1 MTDSTSAEQ
10 TQKGNVGL
18 KRAAAFLAGLSL
30 YQMPHAAIS
39 AGNFTVGRFQ
49 IPQKYVGLYIN
60 RMIISYRI
68 FSLVGITIT
77 TAYEQ
82 FNGPH
87 IPLLNIGLF
96 VLVALSHITL
106 FLTYCSGGAQGHITL
121 YYWIV
126 VVVALIIGMCF
137 VFSVKLASNEI
148 IYLLAA
154 LPISGILASSY
165 HISFIVI
172 SEYFNLSNIYYW
184 LVFWQLICAISLIS
198 VTTVIWAFAYGSENK
213 PEGPAGEEGS
223 SSSSGSSG
231 SSGGSQP
238 QQQVQEAEG
247 FSIALYNALSPLLLV
262 AFGYGIQNMFYPSVA
277 PYKIIGIDRGYKID
291 VAVLFTS
298 AVPPLLFLYLISKG
312 RGPDRPWT
320 TGDAPWWHGAWAFF
334 GIEVMCGIL
343 FFSTLHYPNSA
354 LPRSIRNSIWGLGFF
369 TVLYDFSAQMTRCI
383 GSNGVD
389 KQKGKSAAKMNT
401 LNSFLYSF
409 TQVIFAF
416 LGDGYIRTYRQAEES
431 SDLWP
436 TAHYTNKRAFWFWT
450 WSTTKVACKTLKG
463 AFSTDVRAEILVKKE
478 HLFIVYEDG
487 PPEGDPFFDLP
498 FIRKKEESLDNH
510 SFKGAY
516 IFH

>member
-1 MTDSTSAEQ
+1 MSTGSENDQMSTNSAAQAKSTD
-10 TQKGNVGL
+10 TQK
-18 KRAAAFLAGLSL
+18 AAAFLAGLSL
-30 YQMPHAAIS
+30 YQMIHVAIS

-49 IPQKYVGLYIN
+49 IPQKYVSLYIN
-60 RMIISYRI
+60 RMIISNRV
-68 FSLVGITIT
+68 FSLVGIILT
-77 TAYEQ
+77 TLYEQ
-82 FNGPH
+82 FDGPG
-87 IPLLNIGLF
+87 IPKLNIGLF
-96 VLVALSHITL
+96 GLLLLSHITL

-126 VVVALIIGMCF
+126 VVVAFIIGLCF
-137 VFSVKLASNEI
+137 VFTVKLASNAI

-165 HISFIVI
+165 HISFILI
-172 SEYFNLSNIYYW
+172 SQYFNVSNVYYW
-184 LVFWQLICAISLIS
+184 LVFWQHICAISLIS
-198 VTTVIWAFAYGSENK
+198 VTTVVWIFAYGNGG
-213 PEGPAGEEGS
+213 EGTS
-223 SSSSGSSG
+223 SSTTSGSSGSSG
-231 SSGGSQP
+231 SSSGS
-238 QQQVQEAEG
+238 EG
-247 FSIALYNALSPLLLV
+247 HKGFLTALGYAISPLLLV

-277 PYKIIGIDRGYKID
+277 PYKIIGIDKGYKID

-298 AVPPLLFLYLISKG
+298 AVPPLIFLGLISKG
-312 RGPDRPWT
+312 KGPDKPWT
-320 TGDAPWWHGAWAFF
+320 GQDDRWWHGAWGFF
-334 GIEVMCGIL
+334 GIEVMCAII

-389 KQKGKSAAKMNT
+389 KQKGDAAPKMNT

-416 LGDGYIRTYRQAEES
+416 LGDGYIRTYRKAEES

-450 WSTTKVACKTLKG
+450 WSTTKVALGTLKG

-498 FIRKKEESLDNH
+498 FIHKKEESPDNH

>member
-1 MTDSTSAEQ
+1 MSTGSENDQMSTNSAAQAKSTD
-10 TQKGNVGL
+10 TQK
-18 KRAAAFLAGLSL
+18 AAAFLAGLSL
-30 YQMPHAAIS
+30 YQMIHVAIS

-49 IPQKYVGLYIN
+49 IPQKYVSLYIN
-60 RMIISYRI
+60 RMIISNRV
-68 FSLVGITIT
+68 FSLIGIILT

-82 FNGPH
+82 FDGPG
-87 IPLLNIGLF
+87 IPKLNIGLF
-96 VLVALSHITL
+96 GLLLLSHITL

-126 VVVALIIGMCF
+126 VVVAFIIGLCF
-137 VFSVKLASNEI
+137 VFTVKLASNAI

-165 HISFIVI
+165 HISFILI
-172 SEYFNLSNIYYW
+172 SQYFNVSNVYYW
-184 LVFWQLICAISLIS
+184 LVFWQHICAISLIS
-198 VTTVIWAFAYGSENK
+198 VTTVIWAFAYGS
-213 PEGPAGEEGS
+213 
-223 SSSSGSSG
+223 
-231 SSGGSQP
+231 GSQP
-238 QQQVQEAEG
+238 QQQQQQTNGGGE
-247 FSIALYNALSPLLLV
+247 FLKSLHNAISPLLLV

-277 PYKIIGIDRGYKID
+277 PYKIIGIDKGYKID

-298 AVPPLLFLYLISKG
+298 AVPPLIFLGLISKG
-312 RGPDRPWT
+312 KGPNKPWKN
-320 TGDAPWWHGAWAFF
+320 DNNQAQLWHGAWAFF
-334 GIEVMCGIL
+334 GIQVICGIL
-343 FFSTLHYPNSA
+343 FFSTLHYPNST

-416 LGDGYIRTYRQAEES
+416 LGDGYIRTYRKAEES

-450 WSTTKVACKTLKG
+450 WSTTKVALGTLKG

-487 PPEGDPFFDLP
+487 PPEDDDPFFDLP
-498 FIRKKEESLDNH
+498 FIHNTESSKDNH
-510 SFKGAY
+510 SFKGVY
-516 IFH
+516 ILTHSSLTQM

>member
-1 MTDSTSAEQ
+1 MGEE
-10 TQKGNVGL
+10 KGGNVGL
-18 KRAAAFLAGLSL
+18 KKAVAFLSGLAL
-30 YQMPHAAIS
+30 YQMIHVAIS

-49 IPQKYVGLYIN
+49 IPQKYVSLYIN
-60 RMIISYRI
+60 RMIISNRV
-68 FSLVGITIT
+68 FSLIGITVT
-77 TAYEQ
+77 TLYEQ
-82 FNGPH
+82 FNGPA

-96 VLVALSHITL
+96 VLVALSHL
-106 FLTYCSGGAQGHITL
+106 LLLLTYCSGGAQGHITL

-198 VTTVIWAFAYGSENK
+198 VTTVVWIFAYGNGGT
-213 PEGPAGEEGS
+213 PGGS
-223 SSSSGSSG
+223 SGSGSSSGS
-231 SSGGSQP
+231 
-238 QQQVQEAEG
+238 EG
-247 FSIALYNALSPLLLV
+247 HKGFLTALGHALSPLLLV
-262 AFGYGIQNMFYPSVA
+262 AFGYGMQNMFYPSVA

-312 RGPDRPWT
+312 KGPNKKWN
-320 TGDAPWWHGAWAFF
+320 TGDAAWHYAWAFF
-334 GIEVMCGIL
+334 GIEILCGML

-354 LPRSIRNSIWGLGFF
+354 MPRAIKDSIWGLGFF

-389 KQKGKSAAKMNT
+389 KQGGKDAPKMNT
-401 LNSFLYSF
+401 LNLFFCST

-416 LGDGYIRTYRQAEES
+416 LGDGYIRTYRQAEET

-436 TAHYTNKRAFWFWT
+436 TAHYGKLRAFWFWT
-450 WSTTKVACKTLKG
+450 WNTTKVACKMLKG

-478 HLFIVYEDG
+478 HLFIVYDDA
-487 PPEGDPFFDLP
+487 PPEDDPFFDLP
-498 FIRKKEESLDNH
+498 FIKKKEESLDKH
-510 SFKGAY
+510 SLKGAH

>member
-1 MTDSTSAEQ
+1 MDDNKKAEMSQRESGKDSI
-10 TQKGNVGL
+10 KKV
-18 KRAAAFLAGLSL
+18 AAFLAGLSL

-77 TAYEQ
+77 TLYEQ
-82 FNGPH
+82 FNGPA

-96 VLVALSHITL
+96 VFVALSHL
-106 FLTYCSGGAQGHITL
+106 LLLLTYCSGGAQGHITL

-137 VFSVKLASNEI
+137 VFSVKLASDEI

-172 SEYFNLSNIYYW
+172 SGYFNASNVYYW

-198 VTTVIWAFAYGSENK
+198 VTTVVWIFAYGI
-213 PEGPAGEEGS
+213 EGEGNSGGSGGAGGGGS
-223 SSSSGSSG
+223 SSSSSTN
-231 SSGGSQP
+231 GGFL
-238 QQQVQEAEG
+238 EALG
-247 FSIALYNALSPLLLV
+247 HAISPLLLV
-262 AFGYGIQNMFYPSVA
+262 ALGYGMQNMFYPSVA

-298 AVPPLLFLYLISKG
+298 AVPPLIFLGLISKG
-312 RGPDRPWT
+312 KGPDKDW
-320 TGDAPWWHGAWAFF
+320 GSAPWWHGAWTFF
-334 GIEVMCGIL
+334 GIEIFCGIL

-354 LPRSIRNSIWGLGFF
+354 MPRSIKDSIWGLGFF

-389 KQKGKSAAKMNT
+389 KQKGDAAAKMNT

-436 TAHYTNKRAFWFWT
+436 TAHYTTRRAFWFWT
-450 WSTTKVACKTLKG
+450 WNTTKVACGTLKG

-478 HLFIVYEDG
+478 HLFIVYDDA

-498 FIRKKEESLDNH
+498 FIHKKEESPDNH